1 MISLLM
7 KTEYQIKR
15 IQLLIRS
22 AILAQENKIL
32 SSMYLFFY
40 NLTDQHGQLLLPII
54 ELQGKAIESLPNLR
68 HDTQNG

>member
-22 AILAQENKIL
+22 AILAQENKIPN
-32 SSMYLFFY
+32 SMYFY
-40 NLTDQHGQLLLPII
+40 N
-54 ELQGKAIESLPNLR
+54 
-68 HDTQNG
+68 

>member
-15 IQLLIRS
+15 IQLLLRS
-22 AILAQENKIL
+22 VILAQENKIP

-40 NLTDQHGQLLLPII
+40 N
-54 ELQGKAIESLPNLR
+54 
-68 HDTQNG
+68 

>member
-7 KTEYQIKR
+7 KTDTRQIKR

-22 AILAQENKIL
+22 AILAQENKIP

-40 NLTDQHGQLLLPII
+40 N
-54 ELQGKAIESLPNLR
+54 
-68 HDTQNG
+68 

>member
-7 KTEYQIKR
+7 KTKYLQIKR

-22 AILAQENKIL
+22 AILAQENKIP

-40 NLTDQHGQLLLPII
+40 N
-54 ELQGKAIESLPNLR
+54 
-68 HDTQNG
+68 